1 MHTLFHESFN
11 FRCIIFLQEMRN
23 YNKHKEPQHKLEKFH
38 TANIN
43 YVILQTSSVAYEPQ
57 KSVVVGQTQVI

>member
-1 MHTLFHESFN
+1 
-11 FRCIIFLQEMRN
+11 MRN
-23 YNKHKEPQHKLEKFH
+23 CNKHKEPQHKLGKFH

-57 KSVVVGQTQVI
+57 KSVVVG